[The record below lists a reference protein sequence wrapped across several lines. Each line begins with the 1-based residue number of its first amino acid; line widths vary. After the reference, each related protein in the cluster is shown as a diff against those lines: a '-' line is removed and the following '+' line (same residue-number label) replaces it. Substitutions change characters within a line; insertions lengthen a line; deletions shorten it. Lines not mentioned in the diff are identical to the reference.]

1 MKLFSALV
9 AVTLAVA
16 APALSPRAEA
26 HGMVYAD
33 LADRVS
39 PAVVNIFTTQA
50 APEAIASNLP
60 DLPDGH
66 PLKEFMERFSRRGL
80 RGNDEPEQSLG
91 SGFIFDPA
99 GYVITNH
106 HVIANADTIKVAL
119 SDDREFDAMVIGSD
133 KATDVALLKIESGF
147 ALPYVAFGDSRAVR
161 VGEEVVAVGNAFGLG
176 GTVTRGI
183 VSAKGRDIRVGGP
196 YVDYIQTDA
205 AINRGNS
212 GGPLFNM
219 RGEVIGMNTAI
230 YSPTGGSVGIGFAV
244 PAEIVSRIIGDLRDD
259 GLVSRGWI
267 GVGIQPVTD
276 AIAEAIGLPETKGTI
291 VSTVSADGPSNG
303 VLRSGDVILSFNGQP
318 LEKGRDLPRFVARTA
333 PGSSVPVEILR
344 DRTRQTIY
352 LTVGTLKRQ
361 ASAEPRAAAPVMA
374 EAIMPGLGVQLSTID
389 PSRRARL
396 GLDAG
401 ETGALVVSVDPNG
414 AAQNAGIERGD
425 VITQVAERPVFGPDD
440 VQAAIDASS
449 DGAVLMRIKR
459 AGRILYVG
467 VSRG

>member
-1 MKLFSALV
+1 MKIVSAILAATLLV
-9 AVTLAVA
+9 S
-16 APALSPRAEA
+16 APALTPRAEA

-50 APEAIASNLP
+50 APEAITSNMP

-66 PLKEFMERFSRRGL
+66 PLKEFFERYAMPGA
-80 RGNDEPEQSLG
+80 RGNGEPERSLG

-106 HVIANADTIKVAL
+106 HVIENADTIKVAL
-119 SDDREFDAMVIGSD
+119 SDDREFDARVIGSD

-147 ALPYVAFGDSRAVR
+147 ALPSVSFGDSRAVR

-219 RGEVIGMNTAI
+219 NGQVIGMNTAI

-244 PAEIVSRIIGDLRDD
+244 PSEIVSRIITDLRDD

-267 GVGIQPVTD
+267 GIGIQPVTD
-276 AIAEAIGLPETKGTI
+276 AIASALGLAEAKGTI
-291 VSTVSADGPSNG
+291 VSTVSADGPSSG
-303 VLRSGDVILSFNGQP
+303 ILRAGDVILTFNGQS
-318 LEKGRDLPRFVARTA
+318 LEKGRDLPRFVARTQT
-333 PGSSVPVEILR
+333 GSSVPVEIIR
-344 DRTRQTIY
+344 DGALQTIY
-352 LTVGTLKRQ
+352 LTVGTLKRK
-361 ASAEPRAAAPVMA
+361 
-374 EAIMPGLGVQLSTID
+374 T
-389 PSRRARL
+389 
-396 GLDAG
+396 
-401 ETGALVVSVDPNG
+401 
-414 AAQNAGIERGD
+414 
-425 VITQVAERPVFGPDD
+425 
-440 VQAAIDASS
+440 
-449 DGAVLMRIKR
+449 
-459 AGRILYVG
+459 
-467 VSRG
+467 